1 MADVMCSMLVYGTGI
16 HFFFAF
22 MALYNILHY
31 FIVSAHS
38 FIIKVVFF
46 KIYILVSIMS
56 DGKVPD
62 TSMS

>member
-16 HFFFAF
+16 HFFFFAF

-46 KIYILVSIMS
+46 LKYIF
-56 DGKVPD
+56 
-62 TSMS
+62 